1 MDNNTLIYFLLI
13 VEIIHIVMTMITL
26 GLVLDLKD
34 ETERS
39 YIRR

>member
-1 MDNNTLIYFLLI
+1 MDNNTLLYFLLI
-13 VEIIHIVMTMITL
+13 VEIIHILMTMVTL

-34 ETERS
+34 EAERA

>member
-1 MDNNTLIYFLLI
+1 MDNNTLLYFLLV
-13 VEIIHIVMTMITL
+13 VEIIHIIMTMITL

-34 ETERS
+34 EAERS

>member
-1 MDNNTLIYFLLI
+1 MDNNTLLYFLLV
-13 VEIIHIVMTMITL
+13 VEIIHILMTMVTL

-34 ETERS
+34 ETERT

>member
-1 MDNNTLIYFLLI
+1 MEPNTLLYFMLI
-13 VEIIHIVMTMITL
+13 VEIIHILMTMITL

-34 ETERS
+34 EAERT